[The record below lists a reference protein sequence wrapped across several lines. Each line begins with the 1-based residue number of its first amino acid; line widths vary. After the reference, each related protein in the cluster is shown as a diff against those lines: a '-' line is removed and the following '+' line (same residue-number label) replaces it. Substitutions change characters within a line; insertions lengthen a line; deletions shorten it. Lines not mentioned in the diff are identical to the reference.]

1 MPAPHDI
8 NDALRLCAKYDIP
21 LEDVLMM
28 GINLSGVRYDKEDF
42 ARGRFTASPLGAGPF
57 LLALTLNKE
66 SRFAHEGDRLTLADI
81 TIATASPVENDTCDD
96 TYFRKNG
103 RVITLNSNAKS
114 QCIGCAFCGV
124 YSLAN
129 DEKDLTSP
137 ARLHAKASELIT
149 ESRSHDLSHIE
160 GIGIVTGC
168 FRSERAAADHIKMV
182 RGVFIEH
189 GLAGEVQYI
198 GSQIT
203 TPSIIDELAADG
215 RYAIYLTVEC
225 FDRRDKLMRADK
237 ANISLERGREALCYA
252 KNAGLN
258 TSMLYILGLDPLE
271 RIKEEM
277 PKYKD
282 ALTRHPIVN
291 LMQAYSAEQES
302 LRHPEARD
310 MDYYILGR
318 KAIESVFLPTR
329 MRPRS
334 WENYRAPWSTAYGG
348 ERLDTII

>member
-124 YSLAN
+124 YSLKRRERPHFPCAPTR
-129 DEKDLTSP
+129 ESVGAHHGIAF
-137 ARLHAKASELIT
+137 ARPIPH
-149 ESRSHDLSHIE
+149 RRHRH
-160 GIGIVTGC
+160 
-168 FRSERAAADHIKMV
+168 R
-182 RGVFIEH
+182 H
-189 GLAGEVQYI
+189 GLL
-198 GSQIT
+198 S
-203 TPSIIDELAADG
+203 
-215 RYAIYLTVEC
+215 
-225 FDRRDKLMRADK
+225 
-237 ANISLERGREALCYA
+237 
-252 KNAGLN
+252 
-258 TSMLYILGLDPLE
+258 
-271 RIKEEM
+271 
-277 PKYKD
+277 
-282 ALTRHPIVN
+282 
-291 LMQAYSAEQES
+291 
-302 LRHPEARD
+302 
-310 MDYYILGR
+310 
-318 KAIESVFLPTR
+318 
-329 MRPRS
+329 
-334 WENYRAPWSTAYGG
+334 
-348 ERLDTII
+348 